1 MKTATKQG
9 NTTMRPLIF
18 LLLIIV
24 TATQVHASGIA
35 LVDISV
41 PYHVKIAFVSNFQ
54 SAHCKLLR
62 SSFTSNLSYAS
73 IRAAREAPALA
84 QKWVMIV
91 ENPMVA
97 DDPSCL
103 LR

>member
-1 MKTATKQG
+1 MQMFTKQG

-18 LLLIIV
+18 LLLML
-24 TATQVHASGIA
+24 ATVSQVRASGIA

-41 PYHVKIAFVSNFQ
+41 PHDVKIAFVSNFQ

-62 SSFTSNLSYAS
+62 SSFTNNLSYAS
-73 IRAAREAPALA
+73 IRAARVAPALA
-84 QKWVMIV
+84 QKWVVIV